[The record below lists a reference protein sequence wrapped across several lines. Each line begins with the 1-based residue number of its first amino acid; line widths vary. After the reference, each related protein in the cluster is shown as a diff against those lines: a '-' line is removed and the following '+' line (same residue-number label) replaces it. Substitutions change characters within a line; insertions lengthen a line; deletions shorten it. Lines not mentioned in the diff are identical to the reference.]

1 MTESPTS
8 WLIHGSTTA
17 TSDDAGAVLRA
28 WRTTSGRSQVEVAAA
43 LGLTQQNLSQLEN
56 GRRPMS
62 IELRRRIVEE
72 LGIAAED
79 LGLSSGQAP
88 HLVSP
93 DDASPHIAASRMRWR
108 AERRW
113 LNRHRADLARLA
125 TQLYPAQRRVGR
137 TPLIAD
143 PDWLPPVPVDLGSLR
158 LELDEGPQTVQVDG
172 SEPQTER
179 VRPLR
184 SNNRRFERYTSAIR
198 HLSPPRLFD
207 SRPSYRLLD
216 AAVGASRLKFGLGA
230 YFDKLD
236 VCEALSHELAA
247 ACMAFGPDV
256 VPAQLAGRLPF
267 RDLIGNP
274 FDCNR
279 RPIIPGVATLTIRLR
294 RYPAEPTVLLHWRDP
309 AKVANT
315 AGIYH
320 VIPAGEFQPSS
331 VALWDRHNDF
341 DLWRNIV
348 REYSEELLGV
358 PEHDGSRSQPIDYDA
373 WPLYRD
379 LQQARTDGELA
390 VFFLGM
396 GACPLILST
405 SMLTVAV
412 ISDDVFTSLFGSM
425 VRVNEEGEL
434 VAVGDGAPADGV
446 PFTESTVTRL
456 LTSEP
461 ITSSGAACLALA
473 WQHRARLGL

>member
-1 MTESPTS
+1 
-8 WLIHGSTTA
+8 
-17 TSDDAGAVLRA
+17 
-28 WRTTSGRSQVEVAAA
+28 
-43 LGLTQQNLSQLEN
+43 
-56 GRRPMS
+56 
-62 IELRRRIVEE
+62 
-72 LGIAAED
+72 
-79 LGLSSGQAP
+79 
-88 HLVSP
+88 VSR
-93 DDASPHIAASRMRWR
+93 DDASPQIAASRMRWR

-113 LNRHRADLARLA
+113 LNQHRAELARLA
-125 TQLYPAQRRVGR
+125 TQLYPAQYRVGP
-137 TPLIAD
+137 TSLIAD
-143 PDWLPPVPVDLGSLR
+143 PGWVPPVPVDLGSLR
-158 LELDEGPQTVQVDG
+158 LELDEGPQSVQVDG
-172 SEPQTER
+172 SEPQTEP

-184 SNNRRFERYTSAIR
+184 SNTQRFERYTSAIR
-198 HLSPPRLFD
+198 HLSPPRLFE

-216 AAVGASRLKFGLGA
+216 AAIGAGRLRFGLGA

-236 VCEALSHELAA
+236 VSEALSHELAA
-247 ACMAFGPDV
+247 TCMALRNDV
-256 VPAQLAGRLPF
+256 APAQLAGRLPF

-274 FDCNR
+274 FDTRR
-279 RPIIPGVATLTIRLR
+279 RPVIPGVATLTIRVR

-348 REYSEELLGV
+348 REYSEELLGT
-358 PEHDGSRSQPIDYDA
+358 PEHDGTRSQPIDYDA

-379 LQQARTDGELA
+379 LQQARHDGELA

-396 GACPLILST
+396 GACPLTLST
-405 SMLTVAV
+405 SMLTVVV
-412 ISDDVFTSLFGSM
+412 ISDDVFTSLFGAM

-434 VAVGDGAPADGV
+434 VAVGGGTPADGV

-461 ITSSGAACLALA
+461 MASSGAACLALA